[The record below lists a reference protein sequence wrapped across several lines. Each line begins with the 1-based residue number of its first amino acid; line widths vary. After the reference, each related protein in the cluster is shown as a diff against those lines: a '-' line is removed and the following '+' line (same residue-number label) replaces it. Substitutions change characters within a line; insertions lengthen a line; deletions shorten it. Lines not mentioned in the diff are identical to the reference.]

1 MGINRRLLRS
11 TQMEKTSNP
20 ISAFQEAGTDSSFS
34 FPYLRS
40 FALSAVMKFPGVFG
54 QRDLTAN
61 LLRSTQMKKTSNPI
75 SAFDDAGTDSSFS
88 FQYLRSFA
96 LSAVMKFPG
105 ASGQRARSR
114 FFGAGGETPLLA
126 RLKPNGF
133 VRMAW

>member
-20 ISAFQEAGTDSSFS
+20 ISAFHDAGTDNWLSFQ
-34 FPYLRS
+34 YLRS
-40 FALSAVMKFPGVFG
+40 FALSAVMKFPGAFG
-54 QRDLTAN
+54 MGINRR
-61 LLRSTQMKKTSNPI
+61 LLRSTQMEKTSNPI
-75 SAFDDAGTDSSFS
+75 SAFHDAGTDNWLS

-114 FFGAGGETPLLA
+114 SNTFARAFETQWRCL
-126 RLKPNGF
+126 NGLEE
-133 VRMAW
+133 